1 VTDISY
7 KTALVTGGAKRIGRV
22 MCKYLAEEGWSI
34 CIHYLNSKKEADETL
49 ETINKL
55 GGKAFK
61 LKANLNHENET
72 RELFNLAEKTIGP
85 IGLLIN
91 NASIFY
97 PEDWHEVTDLSW
109 NNNFNINLKAPF
121 ILSQEFAKSLPKNS
135 NGLILNLIDQ
145 RVLKLKSDF
154 FSYTISK
161 AALYTMTK
169 TLALAL
175 APRIRVNGIG
185 PGPTLPNSQ
194 QTDQIFNL
202 EAQSTL
208 LRKMVNPEEIAETMM
223 YLINSESVTGQ
234 MIAVD
239 SGQHLS

>member
-22 MCKYLAEEGWSI
+22 MCKYLVEEGWSI

>member
-1 VTDISY
+1 MTNISY
-7 KTALVTGGAKRIGRV
+7 KTALITGGAKRIGRI

-34 CIHYLNSKKEADETL
+34 CISYLDSEKEANETL
-49 ETINKL
+49 EIINKL

-61 LKANLNHENET
+61 LKANLNNENET
-72 RELFNLAEKTIGP
+72 RELFNSAENTIGP

-97 PEDWHEVTDLSW
+97 PEDWYQVTDLSW
-109 NNNFNINLKAPF
+109 DNNFNINLKAPF
-121 ILSQEFAKSLPKNS
+121 ILSQQFAKALPKNS

-145 RVLKLKSDF
+145 RVLNLKPDF
-154 FSYTISK
+154 FSYTITKS
-161 AALYTMTK
+161 ALYTMTK

-185 PGPTLPNSQ
+185 PGPTLPNSR
-194 QTDQIFNL
+194 QTEQVFNL
-202 EAQSTL
+202 EGKSTI
-208 LRKMVNPEEIAETMM
+208 LRKVVNPKEIAETMM